1 MIYAKNVPTAERAIR
16 VLAGLALIAFGL
28 FGLKGSPLGYVLAAS
43 GVVAA
48 LTGFVGFCP
57 MCALA
62 GRRIQ
67 QSVRRQA
74 AEKQGGGKQG
84 GGKTP

>member
-1 MIYAKNVPTAERAIR
+1 MIYTKNVPPVERTLR
-16 VLAGLALIAFGL
+16 VLVGFALIALGL
-28 FGLKGSPLGYVLAAS
+28 VGMKGTPLGYILAAS
-43 GVVAA
+43 GVVAL

-67 QSVRRQA
+67 ENLKKQRE
-74 AEKQGGGKQG
+74 EKI
-84 GGKTP
+84 P